1 VNLGLS
7 RYTPHAAADVLSNR
21 YGDCRDKHTLFAA
34 LLQAVGIPAAP
45 ALISSVY
52 RVDPSFA
59 SPSLFDHVITA
70 IPRGSSFLFLD
81 TTPEVAPLGLLR
93 ANLRGRQPLVMPPG
107 APAKLVVI
115 PADPPFRQYETV
127 HFESTIDSEGTLDA
141 KIHLEERGDTKV
153 LWRSDY
159 RATPQNRWKEL
170 TGDIA
175 AGMGYGGTISDTS
188 AAQPEDTGQAFCL
201 AFSYHRKDY
210 LDWKE
215 NRIVLPVP
223 WTFFLT
229 DLTDEQR
236 SPKQCCHSAP
246 LLTSPLKLP

>member
-93 ANLRGRQPLVMPPG
+93 ANLRGRQALVMPPG
-107 APAKLVVI
+107 APAKLVVT

-127 HFESTIDSEGTLDA
+127 HFESTIDSQGTLDA
-141 KIHLEERGDTKV
+141 KCDAAKSLQGTYPGHRSRDG
-153 LWRSDY
+153 LWRYDKRHFRRAAGRY
-159 RATPQNRWKEL
+159 RA
-170 TGDIA
+170 
-175 AGMGYGGTISDTS
+175 
-188 AAQPEDTGQAFCL
+188 AFL
-201 AFSYHRKDY
+201 LS
-210 LDWKE
+210 
-215 NRIVLPVP
+215 
-223 WTFFLT
+223 FFL
-229 DLTDEQR
+229 
-236 SPKQCCHSAP
+236 
-246 LLTSPLKLP
+246 LP